1 MTLQEFLKGRKKYN
15 DFVLIEENGD
25 KEKIKEVS
33 KQHGKKTNGYV
44 LLYNRET
51 EHLSKHQI
59 YVSNRGYS
67 ILWRRRKILLNNFK
81 WFFLREETH

>member
-1 MTLQEFLKGRKKYN
+1 MTFQEFLKGCKKYK
-15 DFVLIEENGD
+15 DFILIEEYGN
-25 KEKIKEVS
+25 KEEIERVS

-44 LLYNRET
+44 LLYNAET

-67 ILWRRRKILLNNFK
+67 ILWRRRKILLEKF
-81 WFFLREETH
+81 E